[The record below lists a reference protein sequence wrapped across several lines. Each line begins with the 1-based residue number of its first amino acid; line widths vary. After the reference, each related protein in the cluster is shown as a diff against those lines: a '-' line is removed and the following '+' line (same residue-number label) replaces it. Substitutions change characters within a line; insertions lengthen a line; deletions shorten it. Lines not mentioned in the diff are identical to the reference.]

1 MLLHNY
7 LWAKME
13 HTIHGKI
20 KWKDCYVVLKIG
32 GLGLAG
38 LKEALINL
46 LTKWV
51 MYALQHGFFNVLIL
65 LGYHL
70 GSTRPN
76 KTKNGDKM

>member
-1 MLLHNY
+1 MHQIQMLLHNY

-46 LTKWV
+46 LTK
-51 MYALQHGFFNVLIL
+51 
-65 LGYHL
+65 
-70 GSTRPN
+70 
-76 KTKNGDKM
+76 